1 MRTSNHTLLFIPS
14 SAIMLAAS
22 AAAVFLSAGTAL
34 GQARCPYSI
43 SPWQP
48 QFLNAAFSADV
59 TPPQIRP
66 VTQAGAAFT
75 DENKVESV
83 ALIPLGLPVVSS
95 KATGFAQL
103 NYQFCVSSNPNTPA
117 NTSSTIHATVS
128 AQVEWRGILFIL
140 AVLVG
145 KPSAVITMSFVDLC
159 TDGSFPL
166 IALAPKFP
174 PNLSLLPTMIKVVSG
189 F

>member
-43 SPWQP
+43 SPGQT

-117 NTSSTIHATVS
+117 TAHLHNFYF
-128 AQVEWRGILFIL
+128 RL
-140 AVLVG
+140 
-145 KPSAVITMSFVDLC
+145 DLDI
-159 TDGSFPL
+159 DGFTGDVAEEFSHDSLNDPGGDQWQL
-166 IALAPKFP
+166 IAKCRHYYEF
-174 PNLSLLPTMIKVVSG
+174 G
-189 F
+189 